1 MARRSSSNRL
11 KMPAIEMNRWGSIA
25 FLAALAILFMPA
37 AGTTGPQG
45 GRQTFNLIPAESSFW
60 VFVGKAGLF
69 SALAHDHEIGVKSF
83 RGRITIS
90 ERGIGEASL
99 EMEIDARSLVVLD
112 RKIGEAD
119 RAKIARSMHEDVL
132 ESAKYPQMLFK
143 SVSVSDLTTGA
154 GGEFRFRLTGDLT
167 LHGVTKRVTIPV
179 SAFLTPG
186 QLRAVGKYTLKQ
198 SDFGIKP
205 YSTAG
210 GTIKVKDEV
219 VVNFQIVARS

>member
-1 MARRSSSNRL
+1 MNRL
-11 KMPAIEMNRWGSIA
+11 GSFA
-25 FLAALAILFMPA
+25 LLAALAILFMPA
-37 AGTTGPQG
+37 PGTTGPQG

-90 ERGIGEASL
+90 ERGIGEAGL

-112 RKIGEAD
+112 RKTDDATRE
-119 RAKIARSMHEDVL
+119 KITRTMHTEVL
-132 ESAKYPQMLFK
+132 ESAKYPNMFFK
-143 SVSVSDLTTGA
+143 SVTVSDLTTGS

-186 QLRAVGKYTLKQ
+186 QLRAEGKYTLKQ
-198 SDFGIKP
+198 TDFGIKP
-205 YSTAG
+205 YSAAG

-219 VVNFQIVARS
+219 VINYRIVARS